1 MAGLCAAARAR
12 ELGADLVVLEKG
24 DRTGGSMRLSSGFVW
39 RHEDFDRFRSDC
51 PDGDPALQRLIFDRL
66 DDGLDWLESLGA
78 PIVTRETG
86 NPLTR
91 GARFDPNGLTRA
103 LTAAAGTVEL
113 GAPVHDPPGDAPL
126 LLATGGFQ
134 GDTELVR
141 QYVTPEAEHLLLR
154 ANRWS
159 AGDGLRLGLDAGG
172 TTSAGMAEFYGR
184 NMPAPPA
191 RVTESGFVPLAQ
203 LYARHAT
210 VFAGDQ
216 VFTTRAWSEVDVVQW
231 TARQPG
237 AQAMYCVANERLAR
251 RVRDR
256 TVADMVAAAEA
267 AGAPVKRTASD
278 VTVTVRAGITTT
290 VGGLAIDSSCRVA
303 GGVFAAGADVGGVMA
318 GGYSS
323 GLAAALVLGRLA
335 AEEALA

>member
-12 ELGADLVVLEKG
+12 ELGADVLVLEKG
-24 DRTGGSMRLSSGFVW
+24 DRAGGSMRLSSGFVW

-66 DDGLDWLESLGA
+66 DDGLGWLESLGA
-78 PIVTRETG
+78 RVVTRETA

-91 GARFDPNGLTRA
+91 GAKFDPDRLTRA
-103 LTAAAGTVEL
+103 LTAAAGKIEL
-113 GAPVHDPPGDAPL
+113 GTPLHELPGDAPVV
-126 LLATGGFQ
+126 LATGGFQ
-134 GDTELVR
+134 GDTELVGR
-141 QYVTPEAEHLLLR
+141 HVTPEAEHLLLR
-154 ANRWS
+154 ANPWS
-159 AGDGLRLGLDAGG
+159 TGDGLRLGLDAGG

-191 RVTESGFVPLAQ
+191 RVKESDFVALAQ

-210 VFAGDQ
+210 VFAADET
-216 VFTTRAWSEVDVVQW
+216 FTTRAWSEIDVVQW
-231 TARQPG
+231 TARQPR
-237 AQAMYCVANERLAR
+237 AQALYRVVNERLSE

-256 TVADMVAAAEA
+256 TVADMVSAAEE
-267 AGAPVKRTASD
+267 AGAPVERTNAD
-278 VTVTVRAGITTT
+278 VTVAVRAGITTT
-290 VGGLAIDSSCRVA
+290 VGGLAIDPSCRVA
-303 GGVFAAGADVGGVMA
+303 DAVFAAGADAGGVMA